1 MGEKNLAGDGIT
13 GRVNYP
19 SSGTDGLK
27 DNVRETKKCFICG
40 PVLDSG
46 SEAKTNLTRYLDNLA
61 EEVGGGKVEEMK
73 TMSSEFLFEDFV
85 QEGYRA
91 YAATMNFDNYM
102 GAVKMVNEYR
112 YFLGYFIS
120 NSLKY
125 HRLGICHR

>member
-1 MGEKNLAGDGIT
+1 MGEKNLAG
-13 GRVNYP
+13 
-19 SSGTDGLK
+19 DGLK

-120 NSLKY
+120 NS
-125 HRLGICHR
+125 